1 MARAVVIYESRTG
14 NTARAAGL
22 IAAAAREAG
31 AEVSVFPIQNIGLK
45 DLAEADVVF
54 VGTWVDGLVL
64 LGHRP
69 GGKGKLRKLPVIDG
83 KRAAIFM
90 SYAVHAGKALDRFAG
105 VVEERGATVVARQL
119 FRRDQPQV
127 GVEDFVHNALA
138 AVPAANG

>member
-1 MARAVVIYESRTG
+1 VARAVVIYESRTG
-14 NTARAAGL
+14 NTARAAQL

-69 GGKGKLRKLPVIDG
+69 GGKGKLRQLPVIDG

-90 SYAVHAGKALDRFAG
+90 SYAVHAGKALDRFAD

>member
-1 MARAVVIYESRTG
+1 MVIYESRTG
-14 NTARAAGL
+14 NTARAAAL
-22 IAAAAREAG
+22 IGEAARAAG
-31 AEVSVFPIQNIGLK
+31 AEVSVFPLHDIGLK

-54 VGTWVDGLVL
+54 LGTWVDGLVL

-69 GGKGKLRKLPVIDG
+69 GGKAKLRRLPVIDG

-90 SYAVHAGKALDRFAG
+90 SYAVHAGKALDRFAA
-105 VVEERGATVVARQL
+105 VAEERGATVVARQL

-127 GVEDFVHNALA
+127 GIDDFVHNALA